1 MLTTVPPVYMC
12 SHPAVLNRLYVAWPN
27 DASLEFG
34 GRLVDPLS
42 WKYSKS
48 QFGFRAAFQPS
59 LTRNHSR
66 DRQAYEYFSEKEWI
80 PGCLT
85 AEYMDS
91 LDEVPLSEWRVLL
104 GYRDSRIR
112 GMPPLHDD
120 DWMEFTNRWSRYN
133 VSQSRHAPASVLS
146 DLRTYWISRN

>member
-1 MLTTVPPVYMC
+1 MLTTVPPVC
-12 SHPAVLNRLYVAWPN
+12 SHPAVLNRLYVAWLN

-34 GRLVDPLS
+34 GRLVDPLP
-42 WKYSKS
+42 WKYSKL

-80 PGCLT
+80 PRYLT

-91 LDEVPLSEWRVLL
+91 LDEVPRLEWRVHNGKERVLL
-104 GYRDSRIR
+104 GYQDARIR

-120 DWMEFTNRWSRYN
+120 DWMEFTNRW
-133 VSQSRHAPASVLS
+133 
-146 DLRTYWISRN
+146 